1 MVRAHIV
8 HNDDI
13 ISDIRFLR
21 CGEQII
27 LLFFPAGWLQD
38 IEFVIIFTRY
48 QDKWV
53 YCWHKYRKSYEHPGG
68 HVESGETPMEAAKRE
83 LFEETGINDCTI
95 IPLWDYKYIWKNGNG
110 QNNGRVFYAKAH
122 SLGQL
127 PDSEMERIDLFD
139 TVPENYTY
147 DREEELRD
155 IVMIEKS
162 LNAYI

>member
-1 MVRAHIV
+1 M
-8 HNDDI
+8 
-13 ISDIRFLR
+13 
-21 CGEQII
+21 
-27 LLFFPAGWLQD
+27 LFRSQKEREAAKAQ
-38 IEFVIIFTRY
+38 
-48 QDKWV
+48 
-53 YCWHKYRKSYEHPGG
+53 
-68 HVESGETPMEAAKRE
+68 EAAKRE